1 MFDSI
6 HLRMAMD
13 VDAGAISRLI
23 VSYSPVAPG
32 TPGWEPFFHSIS
44 RTGILERLAQP
55 EYCFVV
61 AVQDGQVAGVIAM
74 RANEQVV
81 FLFVQQECHG
91 LGVGRKLWDK
101 MQAQALERGHPGPFF
116 VNADPRAVAFYER
129 LGFVVSGDA
138 MLSLGIACI
147 PMKHGGEGH

>member
-13 VDAGAISRLI
+13 ADADAISRLI
-23 VSYSPVAPG
+23 VSYSPVAAG

-44 RTGILERLAQP
+44 RAGILERLAQP

-61 AVQDGQVAGVIAM
+61 AVQNEQVAGVIAM
-74 RANEQVV
+74 RASQHVT

-91 LGVGRKLWDK
+91 QGVGRKLWHK
-101 MQAQALERGHPGPFF
+101 MRAQALELGHSGPFF
-116 VNADPRAVAFYER
+116 VNADPRAVPFYER
-129 LGFVVSGDA
+129 LGFVVSGDTK
-138 MLSLGIACI
+138 LSLGIACV
-147 PMKHGGEGH
+147 PMTHGGETV